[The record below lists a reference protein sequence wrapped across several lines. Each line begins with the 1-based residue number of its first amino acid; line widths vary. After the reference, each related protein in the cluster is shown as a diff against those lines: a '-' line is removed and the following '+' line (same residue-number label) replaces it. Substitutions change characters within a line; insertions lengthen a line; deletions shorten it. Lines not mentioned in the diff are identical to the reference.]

1 MKKTLAVLLLTFSCH
16 SFAAKDDLRAAV
28 SGFVSATMFSDSDF
42 YEHSARGAVN
52 LDVSKGSYL
61 FHAQMASS
69 TEFPTETLI
78 SRLTFEKVFGI
89 SEGNEMSIIVG
100 RFPRLYSFYNA
111 ITDNVGTSGLAMLPL
126 SQYKRRTVADSR
138 MISGDGIMLNYRFHH
153 DDYSIEFTADVSQA
167 SKINNCMIHM
177 EFYNKPC
184 GYAYGFVSD
193 NPNYDFG
200 LTYED
205 KTLKVL
211 LAVIEIDIKAYITD
225 RKDPVALAT
234 YTVGNRWQHKHYK
247 FGFIKQVDDWWVQ
260 AEGTYRNILM
270 AGVGKKF
277 VPYNQQIG
285 GDFVVGYHV
294 NNDISAYAGYSL
306 SRSAIGDGKF
316 NLDDHYVGATY
327 ANGDGFTYSLEYHIG
342 RGRDWNRY
350 LSPDDNWSSAVFSI
364 SKQF

>member
-1 MKKTLAVLLLTFSCH
+1 MKKTLAVLLLTFTCGVQ
-16 SFAAKDDLRAAV
+16 ANDNLRANL
-28 SGFVSATMFSDSDF
+28 SGFISGTVFSDPDF
-42 YEHSARGAVN
+42 YENTAKGAVN
-52 LDVSKGSYL
+52 IDLAKGSYL
-61 FHAQMASS
+61 FHTQLASS
-69 TEFPTETLI
+69 TDFPTESLI
-78 SRLTFEKVFGI
+78 SRITVEKVFGI
-89 SEGNEMSIIVG
+89 ADGHEMSIVVG
-100 RFPRLYSFYNA
+100 RFPRLYSFFNA

-138 MISGDGIMLNYRFHH
+138 MISGDGIMMSYRFHQ

-184 GYAYGFVSD
+184 GYAYGFKSD

-200 LTYED
+200 IVYED
-205 KTLKVL
+205 PTLKVL
-211 LAVIEIDIKAYITD
+211 LAVIEIDIKAYITN

-270 AGVGKKF
+270 AGVGKDY

-294 NNDISAYAGYSL
+294 NDDISAYVGYSL
-306 SRSAIGDGKF
+306 SRSRIGDGKF
-316 NLDDHYVGATY
+316 NLDDNYVGATY